1 MSNIISPLAGPK
13 IKDSAYTKRSE
24 FLPFSPPFV
33 GEEEIA
39 EVVATLRSSW
49 ITTGPKTKQ
58 FEKEFATRLGA
69 PASVAVNSCTAGL
82 HTARVALGIGAG
94 DEVITTPMTFA
105 ASGKVI
111 EHVGA

>member
-1 MSNIISPLAGPK
+1 MPTPAPGFVDATARARRP
-13 IKDSAYTKRSE
+13 E

-39 EVVATLRSSW
+39 EVVATLRSNW

-58 FEKEFATRLGA
+58 FENEFASRLGVA
-69 PASVAVNSCTAGL
+69 ASVALNSCTAGL
-82 HTARVALGIGAG
+82 HTALVALGIGAG

-105 ASGKVI
+105 AS
-111 EHVGA
+111 AN